1 MAEKTVAMPDT
12 HERATQPEGTRTR
25 ERYVTPPVDIY
36 EMPEGLVVIADVP
49 GVTPDHFEVHVDNHI
64 LTIRGQAAH
73 GLPGEPTYRE
83 YELAHYFRQF
93 ELSAQVDE
101 STDCGRPETRGVD
114 AHTVQ
119 SGGSPAPHDC
129 RGSQLTDGCPEQ
141 RHAAVPAQASRGL
154 GAKTSMHETAPTQY
168 PEGRR
173 TSHKTY

>member
-36 EMPEGLVVIADVP
+36 ETPEGLVVIADVP
-49 GVTPDHFEVHVDNHI
+49 GVTPDHCEVHVDNHI

-83 YELAHYFRQF
+83 YALAHYFRQF

-101 STDCGRPETRGVD
+101 SKIAADLKHGV
-114 AHTVQ
+114 
-119 SGGSPAPHDC
+119 
-129 RGSQLTDGCPEQ
+129 LTLTLSKVAEAQP
-141 RHAAVPAQASRGL
+141 RTIAVAVS
-154 GAKTSMHETAPTQY
+154 
-168 PEGRR
+168 
-173 TSHKTY
+173 